1 MTIEEEARMEVKKS
15 TPKKPGKEKVT
26 MPKKPVAKS
35 GEEPKKEAKDLLHIE
50 CYRCKEFGYYS
61 TLKECPLH
69 PKNQAKIDEAS
80 GFANVKW
87 QEEQE
92 ASMFLSIIEEETE
105 QVQEYKVTNVMQ
117 QQGVQLTKVLLDNA
131 ANISIIHPA
140 LLSDIRPAKRKIRV
154 KGVGGVQMVVDE
166 VGTLGGFFEVY
177 ASDTTRANIL
187 SLVVVED
194 LYEISY
200 VRGDTFVVH
209 MEGRDLV
216 FHRRDHL

>member
-1 MTIEEEARMEVKKS
+1 M
-15 TPKKPGKEKVT
+15 
-26 MPKKPVAKS
+26 S
-35 GEEPKKEAKDLLHIE
+35 GEEPKKEAKDQSHIE
-50 CYRCKEFGYYS
+50 CYMCKEFEHYS
-61 TLKECPLH
+61 MSKECPLH
-69 PKNQAKIDEAS
+69 SKNQAIKGKEAS
-80 GFANVKW
+80 GFANATW
-87 QEEQE
+87 QEEQG

-131 ANISIIHPA
+131 ANISIIHLA

-177 ASDTTRANIL
+177 ASDSTRANIL